1 MNGYLDSTQTD
12 GDMASAAKKSQ
23 ILEEYHKYLAI
34 ADKPS
39 YIKVLSSHVKNAY
52 PDVYK
57 DL

>member
-1 MNGYLDSTQTD
+1 MNNYLDTTQID
-12 GDMASAAKKSQ
+12 GDMASAVEKSR
-23 ILEEYHKYLAI
+23 ILAEYHKYLAI

-39 YIKVLSSHVKNAY
+39 YVKILSSHVKNAY